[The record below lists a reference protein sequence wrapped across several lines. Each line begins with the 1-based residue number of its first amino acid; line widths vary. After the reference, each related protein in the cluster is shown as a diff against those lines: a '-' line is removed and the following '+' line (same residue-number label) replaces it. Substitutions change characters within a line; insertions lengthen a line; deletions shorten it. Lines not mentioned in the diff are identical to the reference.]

1 MRSAGSSLGS
11 FGRREQH
18 LGCNDRQCTVYWC
31 RGQVFC
37 EVSTPRLNGELCD
50 ENTRRVRLDIETL
63 YGQIS
68 ARLPEDR
75 RSIMESLM
83 SEFEVGTTM
92 HLLLALVA
100 GANQRERQILRL
112 LMTDIEK
119 MEAQKDSENQ

>member
-1 MRSAGSSLGS
+1 M
-11 FGRREQH
+11 
-18 LGCNDRQCTVYWC
+18 
-31 RGQVFC
+31 
-37 EVSTPRLNGELCD
+37 
-50 ENTRRVRLDIETL
+50 DIEAL

-75 RSIMESLM
+75 RSVMESLM

-119 MEAQKDSENQ
+119 MEVQKSSENK

>member
-1 MRSAGSSLGS
+1 M
-11 FGRREQH
+11 
-18 LGCNDRQCTVYWC
+18 
-31 RGQVFC
+31 
-37 EVSTPRLNGELCD
+37 
-50 ENTRRVRLDIETL
+50 DIETL

-68 ARLPEDR
+68 ARLPDDC
-75 RSIMESLM
+75 RSVMESLM